1 MTTGRSRR
9 ATLLFMVG
17 AIMAQAADSLPQ
29 PPAGAGSPAVK
40 VYMTVAALERKSGKA
55 PQHYHT
61 WADCG
66 LLHPDAQKVRMM
78 SESDARAHGYTLCLR
93 CAKRANAGPVN
104 SYQGWT
110 RPVTEDQLRDA
121 KEGR

>member
-9 ATLLFMVG
+9 AVLAFIAA
-17 AIMAQAADSLPQ
+17 AIMAQAQ
-29 PPAGAGSPAVK
+29 GAGAPAVK
-40 VYMTVAALERKSGKA
+40 VYMTVAALERKPGKA
-55 PQHYHT
+55 PQHYHI

-78 SESDARAHGYTLCLR
+78 SEHDAQTHGYTLCLR

-110 RPVTEDQLRDA
+110 RPVTDDQLRDA